1 MGKPPTPAG
10 ASDNT
15 ASRVIVKNLP
25 KHATEKR
32 LREAVAPFG
41 EVTDCRIRETKDGQ
55 SRQFAFIGFRNA
67 SEAKEAVENLNKS
80 FFDTARISVEMAY
93 APGSADI
100 NRPWS
105 RYAAGSSAH
114 KRLTDGKLVAKK
126 LPGQAGP
133 AGVAGKPQKP
143 GRPVPTAEPTK
154 APAGARKVHTSAA
167 LPTSQGIP
175 LKAGMAAQRVHVE
188 FGSDE
193 EDEAPQIASTNRE
206 AFDEDL
212 DDLAYLKAK
221 SSKGGASETV
231 AKAAAVEAVPA
242 IAGTAALRVKR
253 KRRKAKNGEDVAEP
267 PAEAE
272 AVSEAPAEAA
282 TEATMPEKT
291 TAQATAREAVSE
303 DEGDREELET
313 SGRLYVT
320 NVPYGATEDEL
331 RAHFE
336 PLGEVATVHL
346 CRDEDTLKSRG
357 FAYVSYV
364 FPECA
369 VRALSELDMRSF
381 QGRLLRVAGAKARP
395 PPPDTAASAPQGGGT
410 SSYKR
415 RLAEK
420 QKKVDAHLE
429 HTWNLLYVSS
439 NSAADAAAA
448 QLGLKKSDLMGK
460 DADNVAVTSALTET
474 SVLQQTKR
482 WLQQEG
488 IRVEAFE
495 QSGATLAKCKAKAA
509 EGKAEM
515 KRRQDTF
522 IVKHLPSGA
531 VIEELLER
539 FARCG
544 ELVRCSLAPSG
555 TVAIVQYAENASA
568 QRAFQKVAFSKYK
581 HAPLYLEWAP
591 EDVFVDGATPSAKAG
606 SGDVKGEAKGEEA
619 AEVEEDEDALAA
631 VTSLFVKNLSFTTT
645 DTTLKAA
652 FRNCKGLRSA
662 VVMRKKAAVSS
673 IKDGTKGAAEE
684 AKGQSMGYGFIEFS
698 TAADAR
704 EAMKRKQAV
713 LLEGHTL
720 NLQVSQRGSTRQG
733 SASTAT
739 TTKKT
744 SGALASPRLCVR
756 NLAFEVKNSEL
767 RQLFGAYG
775 SIVAVRLPKKSNYDG
790 HRGFAF
796 IDFAS
801 KAEAAAAF
809 EALQHTHLYGRRLV
823 IEAAEEKSTD
833 VATVQHE
840 AQKRQASKGLKSE
853 ATKRRRASVLN
864 TGKGP
869 GASFE
874 DAMMT

>member
-1 MGKPPTPAG
+1 MGKPPTPAA
-10 ASDNT
+10 ASNNT
-15 ASRVIVKNLP
+15 TSRVIVKNLP

-41 EVTDCRIRETKDGQ
+41 EVTDCRIKETKDGQ

-67 SEAKEAVENLNKS
+67 SEAKEAVANLNRS

-93 APGSADI
+93 APGSAEI
-100 NRPWS
+100 SRPWS
-105 RYAAGSSAH
+105 RYADGSSAH
-114 KRLTDGKLVAKK
+114 KRLHPDRPVAKK
-126 LPGQAGP
+126 LPGP
-133 AGVAGKPQKP
+133 ADVAARPSKPS
-143 GRPVPTAEPTK
+143 RPAPTVEPS
-154 APAGARKVHTSAA
+154 APAGARKVHTSVA
-167 LPTSQGIP
+167 LPTSHGIP
-175 LKAGMAAQRVHVE
+175 LKAGVASQRVHVE

-193 EDEAPQIASTNRE
+193 EDEAPQLASTNRE

-221 SSKGGASETV
+221 SSKGGASGIV
-231 AKAAAVEAVPA
+231 AKAASEEAVSST
-242 IAGTAALRVKR
+242 AGTAASRVKR
-253 KRRKAKNGEDVAEP
+253 KLLKKERRKAKNGEEVAE
-267 PAEAE
+267 ALVEAE
-272 AVSEAPAEAA
+272 DISEAPAEAA
-282 TEATMPEKT
+282 AEAVVPQKPVAE
-291 TAQATAREAVSE
+291 AAAREAVSE

-336 PLGEVATVHL
+336 PLGEVATAHL

-488 IRVEAFE
+488 VRVEAFE
-495 QSGATLAKCKAKAA
+495 QSGATLAKSKAKAA
-509 EGKAEM
+509 EGTAEV
-515 KRRQDTF
+515 KRRQETF

-531 VIEELLER
+531 SIEELRER
-539 FARCG
+539 FVRCG

-555 TVAIVQYAENASA
+555 TVAIVQYADNASA
-568 QRAFQKVAFSKYK
+568 QRAFQKLAFSKYK

-591 EDVFVDGATPSAKAG
+591 EDVFVDGATPPAKAA
-606 SGDVKGEAKGEEA
+606 SGDVKGEAKAEE
-619 AEVEEDEDALAA
+619 AEVEEDEEALAA
-631 VTSLFVKNLSFTTT
+631 VTSLFVKNLSFATT
-645 DTTLKAA
+645 DATLKAA
-652 FRNCKGLRSA
+652 FRNCKGIRSA
-662 VVMRKKAAVSS
+662 VVMRKKAAVSGV
-673 IKDGTKGAAEE
+673 KDGAREAGEE
-684 AKGQSMGYGFIEFS
+684 AKGQSMGYGFVEFS

-720 NLQVSQRGSTRQG
+720 QLQVSQRGSTRQG
-733 SASTAT
+733 SASAAT
-739 TTKKT
+739 TSKKT

-833 VATVQHE
+833 VAIVQHE

-864 TGKGP
+864 TGKGA